1 MNKVINYKKISYR
14 VTYLE
19 MAKPPSFPWPSQ
31 IYKKISVLL
40 TKNIPTWYFL
50 FLYKTVGNDY
60 NWTDWL
66 NKTDKELNDFI
77 NDENVFFYTLI
88 KDGWTAGFFI
98 LDYRDSKI
106 CDLSYLGLVPDAIGI
121 GLGKFLLKTA
131 ILMAWDKTNIN
142 RLTVNTCNLDHKSA
156 LPLYQKFGFS
166 PIKFEEFEKYVS

>member
-19 MAKPPSFPWPSQ
+19 MAKPPSFPWPNQ

-50 FLYKTVGNDY
+50 FLYKTVGNDAIE
-60 NWTDWL
+60 NWL

-77 NDENVFFYTLI
+77 NDENVFFYTML
-88 KDGWTAGFFI
+88 KDGWTAVTK
-98 LDYRDSKI
+98 DNKI

-166 PIKFEEFEKYVS
+166 PIKFENSKSMFHEN

>member
-1 MNKVINYKKISYR
+1 M
-14 VTYLE
+14 
-19 MAKPPSFPWPSQ
+19 
-31 IYKKISVLL
+31 
-40 TKNIPTWYFL
+40 
-50 FLYKTVGNDY
+50 
-60 NWTDWL
+60 
-66 NKTDKELNDFI
+66 NDFI

-98 LDYRDSKI
+98 LDYRDSKV